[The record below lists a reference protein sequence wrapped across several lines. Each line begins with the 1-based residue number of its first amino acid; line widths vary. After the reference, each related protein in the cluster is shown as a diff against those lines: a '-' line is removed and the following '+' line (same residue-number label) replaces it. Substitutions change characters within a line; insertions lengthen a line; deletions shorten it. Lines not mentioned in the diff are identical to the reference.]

1 MFSGY
6 AYARLGASYPSNGG
20 IIDFFRRGLGNG
32 VFAGALVIVP
42 VDAGGEYRHG
52 RPCFG
57 AYAVQFC
64 MKAAVRSTLFCL
76 YALGIIAVMTLFNS
90 LSNHAVGR
98 LEVILVG
105 IKMMI
110 LLLLIIAG
118 VWSLQPAHIS
128 VSAPPP
134 SSGRSS
140 SCIGI
145 TFLAY
150 AGFGMMANAADKV
163 KDPEVIMPRA
173 FLVAIGVTTLLY
185 ISLALVLLS
194 DVSALELENMPIPP

>member
-1 MFSGY
+1 MMNTEGNNGNKPLGLWNVVSIGIGAMVGGGGSSRCWGQAALLMEASTWVAFAFGGIVAMFSGY
-6 AYARLGASYPSNGG
+6 AYARLGGELSQQWRHYRLLSSR
-20 IIDFFRRGLGNG
+20 IRQRRL
-32 VFAGALVIVP
+32 FAGALVTVP
-42 VDAGGEYRHG
+42 VDAGGEHRHG
-52 RPCFG
+52 RPCFWRLCR
-57 AYAVQFC
+57 AVFC
-64 MKAAVRSTLFCL
+64 MKAAGRSTLFLL

-134 SSGRSS
+134 APVRSS
-140 SCIGI
+140 
-145 TFLAY
+145 
-150 AGFGMMANAADKV
+150 
-163 KDPEVIMPRA
+163 P
-173 FLVAIGVTTLLY
+173 
-185 ISLALVLLS
+185 VLG
-194 DVSALELENMPIPP
+194 

>member
-1 MFSGY
+1 
-6 AYARLGASYPSNGG
+6 
-20 IIDFFRRGLGNG
+20 
-32 VFAGALVIVP
+32 
-42 VDAGGEYRHG
+42 
-52 RPCFG
+52 
-57 AYAVQFC
+57 
-64 MKAAVRSTLFCL
+64 
-76 YALGIIAVMTLFNS
+76 MTLFNS

-128 VSAPPP
+128 VSAPP
-134 SSGRSS
+134 SSGAFF

-163 KDPEVIMPRA
+163 KDPQVIMAGGR
-173 FLVAIGVTTLLY
+173 FWWR
-185 ISLALVLLS
+185 LALPRCFISRWHWFCL
-194 DVSALELENMPIPP
+194 AMYRH